1 VRRLQQLLG
10 MDWMH
15 AHHAL
20 AIGGDALGQD
30 GIPQLVQAL
39 FRVGQRRASQQQHV
53 QVRHVVCLGRNGKH
67 GSLHLRRC
75 RRASWQSY
83 LTTVDRFDQSS
94 QPSGCV

>member
-30 GIPQLVQAL
+30 GIPQLIQAL

-53 QVRHVVCLGRNGKH
+53 QVRHVVCLGRTGKH
-67 GSLHLRRC
+67 GSLSMSSRLL
-75 RRASWQSY
+75 AVP
-83 LTTVDRFDQSS
+83 TTIYI
-94 QPSGCV
+94 